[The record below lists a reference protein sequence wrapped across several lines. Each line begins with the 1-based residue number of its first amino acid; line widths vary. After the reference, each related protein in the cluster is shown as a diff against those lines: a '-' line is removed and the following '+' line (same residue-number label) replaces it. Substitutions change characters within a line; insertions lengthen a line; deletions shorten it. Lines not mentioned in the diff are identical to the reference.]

1 MHTVICA
8 FDNDTIGRQAIDQ
21 LTQSG
26 FARQD
31 MHLEHR
37 NAHGDGSDTTAWD
50 GMEREVAVD
59 RSVVQSF
66 GAFFASV
73 LGVDHPSGKVDTYAQ
88 HVERGGC
95 VLVLDAHDEA
105 EAQRARAVITTFGVA
120 DHDVLDRG
128 TQRPVRDILSLRQAD
143 NQPRDLA
150 TGGIVEPVQQRE
162 RAMARADED
171 LTHVGLRYAAEAGD
185 KPKS

>member
-8 FDNDTIGRQAIDQ
+8 FQDDATGREAIDQ
-21 LTQSG
+21 LTQCG

-37 NAHGDGSDTTAWD
+37 TAQDVATGIANWD
-50 GMEREVAVD
+50 GLEREIAVD
-59 RSVVQSF
+59 RGVARSF

-73 LGVDHPSGKVDTYAQ
+73 LGVDHPSGRVDTYTQ
-88 HVERGGC
+88 HVESGGC

-105 EAQRARAVITTFGVA
+105 EAQRARAIVTGLGA
-120 DHDVLDRG
+120 AHHDVLDRG

-150 TGGIVEPVQQRE
+150 TGGIAEPLQPRE
-162 RAMARADED
+162 RAMARDED
-171 LTHVGLRYAAEAGD
+171 ELTHVGLRYADKGSD
-185 KPKS
+185 KPNS